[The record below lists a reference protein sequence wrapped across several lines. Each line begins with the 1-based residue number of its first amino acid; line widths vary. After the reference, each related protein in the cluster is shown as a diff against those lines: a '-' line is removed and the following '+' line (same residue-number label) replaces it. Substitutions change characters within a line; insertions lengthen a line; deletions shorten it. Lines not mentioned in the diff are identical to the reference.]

1 MAVRAGRNRRAAG
14 WQLRAPENA
23 FLLLPLAFII
33 TTLPRVRPHQGYNL
47 ALDGIL
53 NNLGY
58 AAAPAVCFL
67 RWRRADSYRM
77 SWLMLTIGLAV
88 YGSGNVFWTVFIR
101 PMAVEPFPSVA
112 DALFLSFYPFA
123 FVALVLLIR
132 ERAERMPVSLW
143 LDGLV
148 GGFAGA
154 AVAAAAVLGPTISD
168 TSGGWT
174 AVATTTAYPILDL
187 LLLFIVVV
195 TLAAYG
201 WHPPFGL
208 WLLTI
213 GLVMFV
219 LADVAYLIETA
230 NDTYVSGKITDGVW
244 IFATVLMSMAPGW
257 RERTR
262 DWRLPS
268 WALLGIPVVSTLAA
282 MGVFVVD
289 HLHRVHPIAI
299 GLATITVVVA
309 LIRLVVTFREVASL
323 SHSHRLALTDELTGL
338 ANRRALYEEPL
349 SSGNEGNDEQVGLL
363 LLDLDRFKEI
373 NDSLGHHAGDEMLK
387 DVARRLVQS
396 ALPERHLIVRLGG
409 DEFAILLPN
418 TSEAAAIELA
428 GDIRERICAPF
439 LLDGVT
445 VRAEASV
452 GIALAPT
459 SSGDISTLLRHADVA
474 MYEAKGHHLG
484 HAVFTGS
491 SDAIGGVNRLRTLEL
506 LRAAIAEDL
515 LVLHYQPK
523 VNARTHE
530 VCGVEALVR
539 WQHPEE
545 GLLYPDRFL
554 PLVEDS
560 GLMAEL
566 TTSVLE
572 QALDQ
577 VAAWARDG
585 RQLSVAVNLSAS
597 SLIDVE
603 LPQRVHGMLA
613 ARGLPPQALE
623 IEITEDFLMADRQ
636 RARQVLATLRSLG
649 IRVAVDD
656 FGTGYSSL
664 AYLRELPIDELKLD
678 KSFVM
683 TMGEDP
689 RAAAIVRSTIGLA
702 HSLGLSMVAEGVET
716 AAAAGE
722 LAGAGCDVAQG
733 FYFAKGLPAAEL
745 ERWLDER
752 RVPENDM
759 IDVPAPRDAEAS
771 TRVPAE

>member
-1 MAVRAGRNRRAAG
+1 MGVSAVRDQRVAV
-14 WQLRAPENA
+14 WHWRAPENA
-23 FLLLPLAFII
+23 FLLLPLAFMI
-33 TTLPRVRPHQGYNL
+33 TTLPHVRPHVGYNL
-47 ALDGIL
+47 ALDGVL

-58 AAAPAVCFL
+58 AAAPVVCFL
-67 RWRRADSYRM
+67 RWRRAETYRM
-77 SWLMLTIGLAV
+77 SWLLLTIGLAL
-88 YGSGNVFWTVFIR
+88 YGSGNVYWTIFIR
-101 PMAVEPFPSVA
+101 PMAVQPFPSVA
-112 DALFLSFYPFA
+112 DGLFLSFYPFA
-123 FVALVLLIR
+123 FVALLLLIR

-154 AVAAAAVLGPTISD
+154 AVAASAVLGPSLSD
-168 TSGGWT
+168 TTGSWT
-174 AVATTTAYPILDL
+174 AVATTTAYPVLDL
-187 LLLFIVVV
+187 LLLFLVVV

-213 GLVMFV
+213 GIAMFV

-230 NDTYVSGKITDGVW
+230 HDTYVSGKLTDGVW

-268 WALLGIPVVSTLAA
+268 WALLAIPIVSSLAA
-282 MGVFVVD
+282 MGVLAVD
-289 HLHRVHPIAI
+289 HIRRLHPIAI
-299 GLATITVVVA
+299 GLAMLTVVVA
-309 LIRLVVTFREVASL
+309 LVRLVVTFREVASL
-323 SHSHRLALTDELTGL
+323 SQSHRLALTDELTGL

-349 SSGNEGNDEQVGLL
+349 TSGEDDSSELVGLL

-387 DVARRLVQS
+387 DVARRLTES
-396 ALPERHLIVRLGG
+396 ALPELNLIVRLGG
-409 DEFAILLPN
+409 DEFAVLLPN
-418 TSEAAAIELA
+418 TSEATAVELA
-428 GDIRERICAPF
+428 GDIRERISAPF

-452 GIALAPT
+452 GIALALAE
-459 SSGDISTLLRHADVA
+459 SSDMATLLRHADVA

-484 HAVFTGS
+484 HSVFKGS
-491 SDAIGGVNRLRTLEL
+491 GDAIVGVNRLRTLEL
-506 LRAAIAEDL
+506 IRAAIAERTL
-515 LVLHYQPK
+515 MLHYQPK
-523 VNARTHE
+523 VNARTHK

-539 WQHPEE
+539 WQHPDE

-577 VAAWARDG
+577 VAAWTRDG

-603 LPQRVHGMLA
+603 LPQRVRDMLA

-636 RARQVLATLRSLG
+636 RARDVLATLRSLG

-683 TMGEDP
+683 TMGEDA

-716 AAAAGE
+716 AAAASE

-733 FYFAKGLPAAEL
+733 FFFAKGLPAADL
-745 ERWLDER
+745 ERWLDNR
-752 RVPENDM
+752 PEAEDQHV
-759 IDVPAPRDAEAS
+759 DVPAPRGAQKSAPVQAE
-771 TRVPAE
+771 